1 MSDIGLKG
9 VAGLIVIGGT
19 TLLLALIALI
29 ATIVAVGISSRRA
42 LPIGP
47 AFARLAAGPMAATA
61 TAAVGLAWAWDGPSE
76 AVDRLAP
83 VLALGSLIVG
93 VIVGVLVRRS
103 SRGQPNPLPP
113 R

>member
-19 TLLLALIALI
+19 ALLAALIALI
-29 ATIVAVGISSRRA
+29 ATIAAVAISSRRA

-47 AFARLAAGPMAATA
+47 TFGRLAGGPIAATA
-61 TAAVGLAWAWDGPSE
+61 TAAVGLAWAWDGPNE

-83 VLALGSLIVG
+83 VVALGSVIVG
-93 VIVGVLVRRS
+93 VIVGFLVRRS
-103 SRGQPNPLPP
+103 SRGQPHPLPP